1 MGSSDATAE
10 PDASPGWVTATKS
23 PVGAGPSPGII
34 NVDLLVLAPSGL
46 LTQITHQLMGC
57 FYVPAGRI
65 LARGAAS
72 GGLAQMF
79 VM

>member
-10 PDASPGWVTATKS
+10 PDASPEWVTATKS

-34 NVDLLVLAPSGL
+34 NVDLLALAPSEL
-46 LTQITHQLMGC
+46 LTQITSLWGVFVCLQEESWPG
-57 FYVPAGRI
+57 
-65 LARGAAS
+65 GAAS